1 MLKRKTKNNI
11 QRKSQLLIVGSLLII
26 IGLGIIGGKVIT
38 NYLDKKQEESL
49 INDFY
54 KEQEEYIVDV
64 PVMEEELVQEEEREQ
79 EVKSNTPEINY
90 IAVLKIP
97 KIDLEKGLASKDSYW
112 NNVNKNIQILSESD
126 MPDVENGNVIL
137 ASHSGNGKVSYFR
150 KLNKLQNDD
159 IVSIFYNGKEY
170 KYKMVNSY
178 EIEKNG
184 YAHIVRNKEKST
196 LTLITC
202 KHNTNKQIVVICELQ
217 EVIGGQDNGE

>member
-1 MLKRKTKNNI
+1 MLIRKTKNNL
-11 QRKSQLLIVGSLLII
+11 QRKGQLLIVGSLLII

-38 NYLDKKQEESL
+38 NYLDKKQEETL

-54 KEQEEYIVDV
+54 KEQEEYVVDV

-97 KIDLEKGLASKDSYW
+97 KIYLEKGLASKDSYW
-112 NNVNKNIQILSESD
+112 NNVNRNIQILSESD

-137 ASHSGNGKVSYFR
+137 ASHSGNEKVSYFR